1 MIQQRVQVCLLLV
14 LFAVSTIAMGS
25 NFPDILVQKDGSE
38 VRGTL
43 LEKKA
48 DGSGTFQKF
57 NGELLEFRADKV
69 SYVGPATRPNAEPT
83 QAQQEMGTKPSIKR
97 PIPIVSTN
105 IPGVVMYEPENRQ
118 AGGAVA
124 IGSRGLRGSF
134 RATGELPKKLRL
146 TRHLPI
152 GSPRDGA
159 RIPKSTRRA
168 RRSRWAY

>member
-57 NGELLEFRADKV
+57 NGEFLSSAPRRSPTSDQQPV
-69 SYVGPATRPNAEPT
+69 RMPNLIRQSNQEQKSLKQSTNPT
-83 QAQQEMGTKPSIKR
+83 
-97 PIPIVSTN
+97 VSTN
-105 IPGVVMYEPENRQ
+105 IPGVIMYEPETDKL
-118 AGGAVA
+118 AVQLPL
-124 IGSRGLRGSF
+124 GRGVALRWLQGNKRTIEKFVSY
-134 RATGELPKKLRL
+134 RAPVNWKPG
-146 TRHLPI
+146 
-152 GSPRDGA
+152 
-159 RIPKSTRRA
+159 
-168 RRSRWAY
+168 